1 MASSVTTVRRIR
13 TGVGRDM
20 GLIAPPPNP
29 LWIPM
34 VSKLALPGST
44 ADGEAPDLL
53 ILTLGRLQ
61 DEERRIL
68 GVRAFP
74 DDSPTI
80 GQQGAKTGRA
90 ILGIMP
96 LVAIRAEVKIRADN
110 HHPLAECYRL
120 SRAN

>member
-1 MASSVTTVRRIR
+1 
-13 TGVGRDM
+13 
-20 GLIAPPPNP
+20 
-29 LWIPM
+29 M
-34 VSKLALPGST
+34 VSKVALPSLT
-44 ADGEAPDLL
+44 AGDEATCPLL
-53 ILTLGRLQ
+53 LTLGRLQ
-61 DEERRIL
+61 DEERRTL
-68 GVRAFP
+68 GVRAVP